1 MLAWGLVFLGTAVFF
16 SRFQG
21 EGLLDLTFRLPNY
34 VYGAMLGA
42 IVLARIGIG
51 RISSVAVGFVV
62 AIALTLWLSSQNV
75 AFFFWCPV
83 AGLAMILTV
92 LLLERKSPEWRGV
105 VNV

>member
-1 MLAWGLVFLGTAVFF
+1 MTNDTSQSGEKSADEIPNAKITPER
-16 SRFQG
+16 SRF
-21 EGLLDLTFRLPNY
+21 
-34 VYGAMLGA
+34 
-42 IVLARIGIG
+42 
-51 RISSVAVGFVV
+51 SVESLSTRMWGVTAAALVV

-92 LLLERKSPEWRGV
+92 LLLERKSPEGRGV